1 VAETKYGKAVKKLD
15 EIIRKIEDEEI
26 DVDEL
31 SQSVK
36 EAVALIKTCKAKIEK
51 AEIEVKEVVEGFEA
65 EITQDD

>member
-1 VAETKYGKAVKKLD
+1 MAETKYGKAVKKLD